1 MKEECIVDSKAEWS
15 A

>member
-1 MKEECIVDSKAEWS
+1 MNSKAEWS